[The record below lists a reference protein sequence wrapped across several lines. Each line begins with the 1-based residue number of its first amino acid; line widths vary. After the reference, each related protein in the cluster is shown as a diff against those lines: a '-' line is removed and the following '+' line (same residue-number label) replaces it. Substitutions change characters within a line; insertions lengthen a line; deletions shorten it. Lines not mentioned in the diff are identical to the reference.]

1 MTKVSK
7 NEIFTT
13 LDSEGSVGLSYSP
26 YLTALE
32 YDIQLNI
39 YEWGES
45 DIRMKEAYKVNIL
58 EQRSKPPK
66 NEGTRVQ
73 KELSKRGK
81 IRIKRAARCYQHWA
95 LKHNRKKG
103 FATMI
108 TLTFGKN
115 YPSDIIAKNL
125 LDSWLKRL
133 RRKIQATKEDFHYCW
148 VAERQTRGAI
158 HFHILTPH
166 YVPKHFINDSWS
178 DVVNSYY
185 IKQNEAH
192 KTQKLYPNVIAVY
205 NAGAYM
211 AKYCQK
217 QDQDI
222 VGNGYSMSQAT
233 SKSIKPISATL
244 RKVSEEDAQKL
255 FDKIQPVS
263 KYTKEN
269 EFIRF
274 QWMLPEC
281 ENYVQTLFNTL
292 ENEHNQN
299 KKDKALSVL

>member
-1 MTKVSK
+1 
-7 NEIFTT
+7 
-13 LDSEGSVGLSYSP
+13 
-26 YLTALE
+26 
-32 YDIQLNI
+32 
-39 YEWGES
+39 
-45 DIRMKEAYKVNIL
+45 
-58 EQRSKPPK
+58 
-66 NEGTRVQ
+66 
-73 KELSKRGK
+73 
-81 IRIKRAARCYQHWA
+81 
-95 LKHNRKKG
+95 
-103 FATMI
+103 MI

>member
-1 MTKVSK
+1 MTKVYK
-7 NEIFTT
+7 KENFTT
-13 LDSEGSVGLSYSP
+13 LDPEGSVGLSYSP

-39 YEWGES
+39 YQWGES
-45 DIRMKEAYKVNIL
+45 DIRIKPAYEVNIF
-58 EQRSKPPK
+58 EQTSKPPK

-73 KELSKRGK
+73 TQLSQRGK
-81 IRIKRAARCYQHWA
+81 IRIKKAARCYQHWA

-115 YPSDIIAKNL
+115 YPSDIIGKKL
-125 LDSWLKRL
+125 LDTWLKRL

-166 YVPKHFINDSWS
+166 YVVKEFVNDSWN

-222 VGNGYSMSQAT
+222 IGNGYSMSQAT
-233 SKSIKPISATL
+233 SKSITPTSTTL
-244 RKVSEEDAQKL
+244 RKVSEEDAQNI

-263 KYTKEN
+263 KYTLEN
-269 EFIRF
+269 DYIRF
-274 QWMLPEC
+274 QWLPPEG
-281 ENYVQTLFNTL
+281 ENFIQTLFNSL

-299 KKDKALSVL
+299 EKNKAL